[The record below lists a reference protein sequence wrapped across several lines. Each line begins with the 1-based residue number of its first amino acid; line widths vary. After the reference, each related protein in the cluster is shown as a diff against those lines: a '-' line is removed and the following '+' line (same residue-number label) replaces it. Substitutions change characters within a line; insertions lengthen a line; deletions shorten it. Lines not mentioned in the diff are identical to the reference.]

1 MAIMD
6 KLKRYG
12 LLGLLLAGIVLALVY
27 RDHLNAAGIEQW
39 IKEAGAAGPIVF
51 MLLYAVGTVFAF
63 PGSIMTPVGGILFG
77 PVLGTFYNLTGA
89 TVGATL
95 AFLAARYLASGW
107 VERKAGKRLQRLQAG
122 VETEGW
128 RFVAFVRLVPLFPF
142 NLLNYALGL
151 TRIKLSHYIIASYI
165 FMLPGAI
172 AYTYLGYAGRE
183 ALAGDTS
190 ISRMVQLG
198 SIALALLAVVAFLP
212 RIIGRLR
219 RGPVLEINELK
230 ARLDRGEDL
239 CVLDIRSSD
248 EYTGEL
254 GHIAGSLNI
263 PQDQLG
269 ERQAELDKWLE
280 KPIAIICR
288 TERRSTKAAQLLSS
302 KGFVDVRVVH
312 GGMTAWNQAGLP
324 VEILS
329 GQQEVTLIAEQSG

>member
-1 MAIMD
+1 MKN
-6 KLKRYG
+6 KLLRYG
-12 LLGLLLAGIVLALVY
+12 LFALLLTGIVLAIIY
-27 RDHLNAAGIEQW
+27 RDHINVAALQDW
-39 IKEAGAAGPIVF
+39 IQGAGAAGPMLF
-51 MLLYAVGTVFAF
+51 MLIYVVGTVFFF

-95 AFLAARYLASGW
+95 AFLASRYLASSW

-151 TRIKLSHYIIASYI
+151 THIKLSHYIIASYI

-190 ISRMVQLG
+190 ISRTIQLG

-219 RGPVLEINELK
+219 RGQMLEVATLK
-230 ARLDRGEDL
+230 DRLNQSEDL
-239 CVLDIRSSD
+239 CVLDIRSSED
-248 EYTGEL
+248 FVGEQ

-263 PQDQLG
+263 PLEQLG
-269 ERQAELDKWLE
+269 ERLAELDNWLE
-280 KPIAIICR
+280 KPIVIVSR
-288 TERRSTKAAQLLSS
+288 TDRRSNKAAQMLSG
-302 KGFVDVRVVH
+302 KGFADVHVVQ
-312 GGMTAWNQAGLP
+312 GGITAWNGLGLP
-324 VEILS
+324 VER
-329 GQQEVTLIAEQSG
+329 

>member
-1 MAIMD
+1 MKA
-6 KLKRYG
+6 KLIRYG
-12 LLGLLLAGIVLALVY
+12 LFLLLLAGITLAIIY
-27 RDHLNAAGIEQW
+27 RDQINVAAMQEW
-39 IKEAGAAGPIVF
+39 IQGAGAAGPIVF
-51 MLLYAVGTVFAF
+51 MLIYTIGTVFSF

-95 AFLAARYLASGW
+95 AFLASRYLASNW

-183 ALAGDTS
+183 ALTGDTGL
-190 ISRMVQLG
+190 SRMIQLG
-198 SIALALLAVVAFLP
+198 SIALALLAVIAFLP
-212 RIIGRLR
+212 RIIGLLR
-219 RGPVLEINELK
+219 RRPLLEIDELK
-230 ARLDRGEDL
+230 ARLDQGEDL
-239 CVLDIRSSD
+239 CILDIRSSD
-248 EYTGEL
+248 EFTGEL

-263 PQDQLG
+263 PLDQLG
-269 ERQAELDKWLE
+269 NRLTELDAYFE
-280 KPIAIICR
+280 RPVAVVCR
-288 TERRSTKAAQLLSS
+288 TERRSTKAAQMLSG
-302 KGFVDVRVVH
+302 KGFADVHVVH
-312 GGMTAWNQAGLP
+312 GGMTAWSELGLP
-324 VEILS
+324 VER
-329 GQQEVTLIAEQSG
+329 